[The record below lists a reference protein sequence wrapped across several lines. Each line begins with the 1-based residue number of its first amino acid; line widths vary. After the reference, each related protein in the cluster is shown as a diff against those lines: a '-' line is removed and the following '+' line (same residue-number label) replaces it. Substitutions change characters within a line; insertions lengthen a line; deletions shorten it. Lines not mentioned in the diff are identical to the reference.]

1 MKITETWELVEEKS
15 RAGNAPHA
23 VKTAFAAGVRA
34 AAVEMLMHSQD
45 VISADDGAA
54 LYARFMATAD
64 RIER

>member
-1 MKITETWELVEEKS
+1 MKITETWGLVEEKS
-15 RAGNAPHA
+15 RTGNAPHA

-34 AAVEMLMHSQD
+34 AAVELLTHSRD
-45 VISADDGAA
+45 IIHADDGAA